1 MDLEGAGESNKLV
14 GSWRFVFRGSKGVR
28 LTGAVIIAFIIGGCA
43 IVPHQ
48 SQTSLRTSSA
58 SERDYLTQAVANV
71 KAAPWPKPQQV
82 SFISRM
88 TGGGGEDRVTRSD
101 AVEAYVDD
109 IQHAADPVQKL
120 KNDASANLIAAD
132 RLQDAA
138 INALASSRHAMN
150 DVILV
155 EEAIIAL
162 RENGQI
168 YVAAAKF
175 LKKSGVLTD
184 DSTIDVLREEYR
196 SAVRQ
201 LGETADIL
209 AEQLEHDQ
217 SQTFA
222 TPKNFA
228 DL

>member
-1 MDLEGAGESNKLV
+1 M
-14 GSWRFVFRGSKGVR
+14 FRDSKGVR
-28 LTGAVIIAFIIGGCA
+28 LISVIGITLILGACAVI
-43 IVPHQ
+43 PNQ
-48 SQTSLRTSSA
+48 SQTSFRTSPVA
-58 SERDYLTQAVANV
+58 ERDYLRQAVADV

-101 AVEAYVDD
+101 AVEAYVAD
-109 IQHAADPVQKL
+109 IQHAVDPVQKL

-150 DVILV
+150 DVALV

-168 YVAAAKF
+168 YVAAAKS
-175 LKKSGVLTD
+175 LKKSGALTD
-184 DSTIDVLREEYR
+184 EATIDVLRDEYR
-196 SAVRQ
+196 SAVRR